1 MHFSFTESKSLPKS
15 RLCVQT
21 LYTYSGERSKGKGAE
36 AFRGRASGNRQDKKS
51 GHFGPDE
58 LPCVI
63 IIVDPLARRVRE
75 TEAHVML
82 LIESSERDKVATAT
96 AHQPIVPA
104 CANVQNYKPYS
115 P

>member
-51 GHFGPDE
+51 
-58 LPCVI
+58 
-63 IIVDPLARRVRE
+63 LATLDQMSCRV
-75 TEAHVML
+75 
-82 LIESSERDKVATAT
+82 SS
-96 AHQPIVPA
+96 
-104 CANVQNYKPYS
+104 S
-115 P
+115 